1 MDKIKSEHLS
11 SQNSTP
17 NKKTPMK
24 SQNENY
30 DQQGNQQNYQQQ
42 QQPKQRRS
50 RSDNHNRE
58 FFCGCGKSY
67 LSNAALY
74 THVKQKHGGVAQN
87 GSQQPSASAGNAK
100 SKPKKNELSN
110 NEKSSQKQE
119 EKQKSEQKL
128 DASTVYEDI
137 LSFFSQKFESS
148 SIQKIENNEG
158 FDWILE
164 VFPRHY
170 FTKGTDYF
178 KILKNLEDLIKQIN
192 LHNNQMNNDNHDNY
206 AHSNEKPAN
215 QQQGNKS
222 ETQLN
227 TKKAGAEENYGEEN
241 TYIHEQE
248 GESVIGSPNN
258 LKKIKKNFSGSTV
271 NCVAKN
277 STATASFDDRHLD
290 THDNHHSL
298 HNININK
305 EHSEQDHRN
314 THELD
319 YQTLDIYDM
328 QRDLRVTSLNKI
340 FSIFILNISSKVSQ
354 QAFIELLVFVTLLR
368 KALNKKGWESCSS
381 PLPYEQL
388 RHYMRSPYGYLIPM
402 PGHHIAAL
410 GTQNIT
416 TSDEISQ
423 LQKDIKKPSR
433 KRKQTD
439 NMTTAET
446 YCGAQNKKGCSDQ
459 EINCMLQEE
468 EEYDNDDMNEGQEQ
482 DENQKND
489 NQNEQQAKN
498 ENKNNLNKNKNYFD
512 DKQNQNSPYIN
523 QLEFCEANCG
533 QRITEI
539 SNSFIIEC
547 LPSYFKSAISNANEL
562 HVIGPSEEGM
572 KNACYI
578 LQLFINWM
586 YVFKFSES
594 RLVFSDSSS
603 AEDETEIKDF
613 GEEQELQEKNKGQ
626 FSEKK
631 AKKTNEHMQS
641 HQDIEQELDNNND
654 ISHDHLEGRNQNKF
668 KTNLSGSNRKSNK
681 FNCLYDEL
689 EDESKENRH
698 HVNQYNNDI
707 EMIGSRKQRKS
718 DLEDNQNMMLHGDIN
733 NYFMQGNIN
742 AFSQFQ
748 SLQDSMKI
756 NNVFNAQKYYGT
768 PNYLRAQ
775 SAANSTTYMNYSNRF
790 HGGDHSTSFYNSNNS
805 TTFYHP
811 PTPVAYQ
818 YCNNYN
824 TSYPRSNKYGDQET
838 PKINGY
844 ATGNLSVKAGQVPM
858 MYGFP
863 MPQAYNGYTIIN
875 PMMYPQMQP
884 LYYQQQ
890 LFLSPQSIMAQNSMG
905 DLYNNMGINTGQTE
919 LN

>member
-1 MDKIKSEHLS
+1 MDKIKSEHIS

-58 FFCGCGKSY
+58 FLCGCGKSY
-67 LSNAALY
+67 LSGAALY
-74 THVKQKHGGVAQN
+74 THVKQKHGGVAQY

-100 SKPKKNELSN
+100 GKSKKNELSN
-110 NEKSSQKQE
+110 NEKSTQKQE
-119 EKQKSEQKL
+119 DKQKSEQKL
-128 DASTVYEDI
+128 DANTVYEDI
-137 LSFFSQKFESS
+137 LSFFSQKFESN

-158 FDWILE
+158 YDWILE

-192 LHNNQMNNDNHDNY
+192 LCNNQMNNNHDNY
-206 AHSNEKPAN
+206 AHSNEKQTN
-215 QQQGNKS
+215 QQQVNKS

-227 TKKAGAEENYGEEN
+227 TKKVEENFGEEN
-241 TYIHEQE
+241 TYINDQE
-248 GESVIGSPNN
+248 GESIVGSPNN
-258 LKKIKKNFSGSTV
+258 LKKIKKNLSGSTV
-271 NCVAKN
+271 NCIAKN
-277 STATASFDDRHLD
+277 QNATASFDDRHLD
-290 THDNHHSL
+290 THENHHSL
-298 HNININK
+298 HDINNNK
-305 EHSEQDHRN
+305 ELCEQDQNAQHTN
-314 THELD
+314 EFN
-319 YQTLDIYDM
+319 YQNLDIYDL

-340 FSIFILNISSKVSQ
+340 FSIFILNISSRVSQ

-368 KALNKKGWESCSS
+368 KALNEKGWETCYS

-402 PGHHIAAL
+402 PGHHMASL
-410 GTQNIT
+410 GAQNI
-416 TSDEISQ
+416 SSLNEISQ
-423 LQKDIKKPSR
+423 SQKDKKKQFR

-446 YCGAQNKKGCSDQ
+446 YSGIQNKKACNEQ
-459 EINCMLQEE
+459 EANCVLQEE
-468 EEYDNDDMNEGQEQ
+468 EEDDNEDINEEL
-482 DENQKND
+482 DENQKDQNDLQVKND
-489 NQNEQQAKN
+489 NR
-498 ENKNNLNKNKNYFD
+498 NLSKNKNFSD
-512 DKQNQNSPYIN
+512 DKQNQSTPLIN
-523 QLEFCEANCG
+523 QLEFCEANSG

-603 AEDETEIKDF
+603 ADDETEVKDF

-626 FSEKK
+626 FSDKK
-631 AKKTNEHMQS
+631 AKQVEEHVQS

-654 ISHDHLEGRNQNKF
+654 ISHDHLEGRNSNKF
-668 KTNLSGSNRKSNK
+668 KNNLSGSNRKSNK

-698 HVNQYNNDI
+698 HGNQYNNDI

-733 NYFMQGNIN
+733 NYFMQGNMN
-742 AFSQFQ
+742 AFSQYQ
-748 SLQDSMKI
+748 SLQDQMKI
-756 NNVFNAQKYYGT
+756 NNNLFNTQMYHGT
-768 PNYLRAQ
+768 PHYLRQQ

-805 TTFYHP
+805 TTFYHH

-818 YCNNYN
+818 YCNNYQN
-824 TSYPRSNKYGDQET
+824 SYPRSHKYGDQET

-844 ATGNLSVKAGQVPM
+844 ASGNLSVKAGQVPM

-863 MPQAYNGYTIIN
+863 MPQAYNGYTILN

-890 LFLSPQSIMAQNSMG
+890 LFLSPQSLIAQNSMG
-905 DLYNNMGINTGQTE
+905 DLYNSMGINAGQNE